1 MKYTVNVSETLST
14 KVVID
19 AHSRSEA
26 MRKAREM
33 YKNSE
38 ILLTADN
45 FETASFD
52 IDGSSFAKENYEGIN
67 QTKVFKTPL
76 GFEEIYFN
84 PDSSAG
90 GQLVYNKYPY
100 ALIREAAKTGN
111 VEDFFQYLNDNC
123 TQYSVDVDN
132 ENFLDYAEDFITK
145 EADYSESNK
154 ETAYA
159 MIIFTNEHFE
169 ARKEE
174 K

>member
-1 MKYTVNVSETLST
+1 MKYTVNVSEVLST

-19 AHSRSEA
+19 ADSRSKA
-26 MRKAREM
+26 MKKAREM
-33 YKNSE
+33 YKDCE
-38 ILLTADN
+38 ILLTADE
-45 FETASFD
+45 FETLDMSINTTEF
-52 IDGSSFAKENYEGIN
+52 IKENYEEIN
-67 QTKVFKTPL
+67 KAKILKTPL

-123 TQYSVDVDN
+123 TQYNVDVDN
-132 ENFLDYAEDFITK
+132 ENFLDYAEDFITE
-145 EADYSESNK
+145 EADFSESNK

-159 MIIFTNEHFE
+159 MIFL
-169 ARKEE
+169 AREDEE

>member
-1 MKYTVNVSETLST
+1 MKYTVNVSEVLST

-19 AHSRSEA
+19 ADSRSKA
-26 MRKAREM
+26 LLRAREM
-33 YKNSE
+33 YKDCE
-38 ILLTADN
+38 ILLTADE
-45 FETASFD
+45 FETLTMN
-52 IDGSSFAKENYEGIN
+52 IDVAEFIKENYEEIN
-67 QTKVFKTPL
+67 KAKILKTPL

-84 PDSSAG
+84 PDSSAD

-123 TQYSVDVDN
+123 TQYSVDADN
-132 ENFLDYAEDFITK
+132 ESVLDYAEDFITEK
-145 EADYSESNK
+145 ADYTKSDK

>member
-1 MKYTVNVSETLST
+1 MKYTINVSEVLST

-19 AHSRSEA
+19 ADSRSKA
-26 MRKAREM
+26 MKKAREM
-33 YKNSE
+33 YKDCE

-45 FETASFD
+45 FETLDMSINTTEF
-52 IDGSSFAKENYEGIN
+52 IKENYEEIN
-67 QTKVFKTPL
+67 KAKILKTPL
-76 GFEEIYFN
+76 GFEEIYIN

-123 TQYSVDVDN
+123 TQYSVDADN
-132 ENFLDYAEDFITK
+132 ESFLDYAEDFITEK
-145 EADYSESNK
+145 ADYTKSDK

-169 ARKEE
+169 TRKEE
-174 K
+174 

>member
-1 MKYTVNVSETLST
+1 MKCTVNVSETLST
-14 KVVID
+14 NVVID

-38 ILLTADN
+38 ILVTADN
-45 FETASFD
+45 FETLNMSINTAEF
-52 IDGSSFAKENYEGIN
+52 IKENYKEIN
-67 QTKVFKTPL
+67 QAKILKTPL

-100 ALIREAAKTGN
+100 ALIREASKTGN

-145 EADYSESNK
+145 QADYSKSDK

-169 ARKEE
+169 TRKEE